1 MNITDVLSI
10 QELIS
15 ESLKTSLTYNEYRT
29 LVFELADKGK
39 TTGHEKTE
47 ALVNYTMLNNRRMK
61 RWDKTV
67 KISEKNKITLKDIE
81 SSQTWLV
88 ITESWCG
95 DAAHIMPVLN
105 KLATLNP
112 KIEYKVVLRDEN
124 EDLMNQFL
132 TDGSKS
138 IPKLLIIDN
147 ETKNVIDTYG
157 PRPSE
162 ATQMV
167 ESYKKLYGQL
177 TPEFKEDLQRWY
189 NKDKGVTTQ
198 NDIIKIV
205 KEHN

>member
-10 QELIS
+10 EELIS
-15 ESLKTSLTYNEYRT
+15 ESLKTSLTYNEYRA
-29 LVFELADKGK
+29 LVFELAEKGE

-47 ALVNYTMLNNRRMK
+47 ALVNYTMLNDRRMK

-67 KISEKNKITLKDIE
+67 KISEENEISLKDIE
-81 SSQTWLV
+81 SRQTWLV

-105 KLATLNP
+105 KLATLNS

-132 TDGSKS
+132 TNGSKS

-162 ATQMV
+162 ATDMV
-167 ESYKKLYGQL
+167 EAYKEEYGKL

-189 NKDKGVTTQ
+189 NKDKGLTTQ
-198 NDIIKIV
+198 NDIIKIL